1 MQQMAF
7 DNLVSLPVIQ
17 NYETAFY
24 KATGMSIKV
33 VPPGETIRHLGL
45 GRFNNVFCAMVT
57 RTPVGCSACL
67 ETERPAQSRTNQK
80 FSPQQITCFAGLTHV
95 SVPVLVAGQHVATL
109 MT

>member
-67 ETERPAQSRTNQK
+67 ETERPAQSRTIHSDISN
-80 FSPQQITCFAGLTHV
+80 AV
-95 SVPVLVAGQHVATL
+95 
-109 MT
+109 